1 MIATLSE
8 QAAAMLLQV
17 VDQRASFHALILS
30 GSRMTGPSPV
40 VC

>member
-1 MIATLSE
+1 MIATFSE

-30 GSRMTGPSPV
+30 GSRMIGPSPV

>member
-1 MIATLSE
+1 MIATFSE

-17 VDQRASFHALILS
+17 VNQRAPLHALILR